1 MRNGFTT
8 GSCAAAAGKAAAY
21 MLLGGNRIDRI
32 SITTPAGITY
42 TPELEEITVGERSVS
57 CAVRKDGGDDP
68 DVTNGALI
76 CAKVRI
82 LPENALPG
90 GFGEVRTLPED
101 APTGGS
107 GEVLILPENAP
118 VGGFGKDDPPGNRV
132 CITAGPGVGT
142 VTRPGLDQSVGNA
155 AINSVPRQMIRREI
169 GEVMELFDFHG
180 FLEVEISVPGGEELA
195 GKTFNP
201 RLGIEGGISILG
213 TTGIVEPMSTAALLQ
228 TIRLELN
235 QLRETGASDAVV
247 SPGNYGMAFMKER
260 FGYDLDKAVKCSN
273 YIGETIDMAAE
284 LGFRRLLL
292 CGHLGKLIKVS
303 GGIMNTHSRE
313 ADARMELMA
322 AAAARCGA
330 SGPLLNRIL
339 GCLSA
344 EEAYACCLEE
354 GIGKECA
361 SCILDRISYYLDRRA
376 AGRLQVECIVCSNR
390 FGLIGMTQRAEEIL
404 GAAGRETI

>member
-68 DVTNGALI
+68 DVTDGALI
-76 CAKVRI
+76 CAKVR
-82 LPENALPG
+82 
-90 GFGEVRTLPED
+90 
-101 APTGGS
+101 
-107 GEVLILPENAP
+107 ILPENAP

-339 GCLSA
+339 GCLST

-390 FGLIGMTQRAEEIL
+390 FGLIGMTQKAEEIL